1 MRGEGDKKLTFL
13 SSRDS
18 TTVTHG
24 SASEKLGGVF
34 PPFPTQTFQPSG
46 HLLDFSNHPEKYTL
60 LQNTPKIGV
69 SDKGSD
75 KGSGHW
81 TRVMTLIPSTFYLFF
96 HYSLMV
102 GFVPLLAVDPVWSP
116 VRICTFSLNAI
127 QPTSTCPHVVPD
139 SFNHRIK

>member
-18 TTVTHG
+18 TKVTHG
-24 SASEKLGGVF
+24 PASEKFGGVF

-46 HLLDFSNHPEKYTL
+46 HLLDFSNHSEKYTL
-60 LQNTPKIGV
+60 LQNTLKIGE

-102 GFVPLLAVDPVWSP
+102 GFVPLLAADPVWSP
-116 VRICTFSLNAI
+116 VRICTLFLKCYSAYI
-127 QPTSTCPHVVPD
+127 HMPSCCPRFLQ
-139 SFNHRIK
+139 S